1 MPQLPNP
8 SSKNLATFRIIETL
22 LLWEGVARN
31 ERVRELLGLHYVSIS
46 RLLSQYEALNSEGL
60 TYSTAT
66 RGYIAGPAFKPL
78 YTDGRVEEYLALL
91 AKMPNEGRNVVRTH
105 MDFGGVNYRAY
116 ALLHRACRE
125 GIAVTAEHCSMRHP
139 TPTSK
144 RFFPLSLVEAGRRW
158 HVRAYVSQADGSG
171 VFRDLALTRL
181 RSIKLTNDV
190 RPETASLEQD
200 LAWSTL
206 LDVRIVAHPLLSL
219 EQRQVVRR
227 EYFNGTVARRVSI
240 RAALLNYTLQ
250 DLRVATDAAQHRP
263 PDYQLMVDNLAAIK
277 EWLLPTSQ

>member
-8 SSKNLATFRIIETL
+8 SSKNLETFRIIETL

-60 TYSTAT
+60 TYSNAA

-78 YTDGRVEEYLALL
+78 YTDGRVEEYQTLL
-91 AKMPNEGRNVVRTH
+91 AKTPSDGRNVVRTPV
-105 MDFGGVNYRAY
+105 DFGGVHYRAF
-116 ALLHRACRE
+116 ALLQRACRE
-125 GIAVTAEHCSMRHP
+125 GVAVTAEHCSMRHP
-139 TPTSK
+139 TPMSK
-144 RFFPLSLVEAGRRW
+144 TFFPLSLVEAGRRW
-158 HVRAYVSQADGSG
+158 HVRAYVVQANGLG
-171 VFRDLALTRL
+171 VFRDLAFTRL

-190 RPETASLEQD
+190 RPEAASLEQD

-219 EQRQVVRR
+219 EQKQVVRR
-227 EYFNGTVARRVSI
+227 EYFSGTVARRVSV
-240 RAALLNYTLQ
+240 RAALLHYTLQ

-263 PDYQLMVDNLAAIK
+263 PDYQLMVDNLAAIQQ
-277 EWLLPTSQ
+277 WLLPISQ

>member
-1 MPQLPNP
+1 MPHPQNP
-8 SSKNLATFRIIETL
+8 SPKNVETFRIIETL

-91 AKMPNEGRNVVRTH
+91 AKTPNEGRNVVRTH
-105 MDFGGVNYRAY
+105 VDFGGVDYRAY

-125 GIAVTAEHCSMRHP
+125 GLAVKAEHCSMRHP
-139 TPTSK
+139 TSK
-144 RFFPLSLVEAGRRW
+144 SKTLFPLSLVEAGRRW
-158 HVRAYVSQADGSG
+158 HVRAYVVQADGSG
-171 VFRDLALTRL
+171 AFQDLALTRL
-181 RSIKLTNDV
+181 HSVELTKDV
-190 RPETASLEQD
+190 RPEEASLERD

-206 LDVRIVAHPLLSL
+206 VDVRIVAHPLLSL
-219 EQRQVVRR
+219 EQKQVVRR
-227 EYFNGTVARRVSI
+227 EYFKGTVARRVSL
-240 RAALLNYTLQ
+240 RAALLHYTLQ
-250 DLRVATDAAQHRP
+250 DLRVATDPTQHRP
-263 PDYQLMVDNLAAIK
+263 PDYQLIVDNLAAIK
-277 EWLLPTSQ
+277 QWLLPRAQ